1 MGGTAKTR
9 AASFC
14 VSQKSG
20 RGAFSGVAAAGS
32 TLKLPRPSFLRSI
45 KNPSVRSSAVPPRMG
60 AKARFPAAPSRG
72 RNFRIL
78 LFLTALFSFALRL
91 AVARELAAVNGGV
104 NSVFTP
110 SSATDLCTYMRLAEA
125 VFEGKYEG
133 VFYYQPFYYA
143 VFLPAVRLIAGAGVW
158 KVVFFQCLLGGL
170 TSYFAGLAGALL
182 FGRRAGLFAA
192 LFTAVSVPLLL
203 YAPFHQNETLQTF
216 NIVLLFFLALRAVRF
231 RRLRDFFF
239 AGLVCGVGILTRG
252 NLWFFVPVL
261 LAAMLL
267 AGRHDPR
274 RTAGRIALFLAPM
287 LLVQLPFS
295 LHNTR
300 ILGRFSGPSTAA
312 DAVLALGNTR
322 EAPPGGRNPG
332 LPAGPMEYPEAYHRA
347 MALSTRGVSVP
358 RQMLV
363 WLREEPGAFLE
374 LQFRKLLLFWD
385 AREIPNNVSLYGEG
399 QASVILR
406 NMYPGSSAVLLACA
420 LAGIFFFAG
429 KLFRGGRTGLLL
441 LYGFVLLYWG
451 AVAAFYILSRF
462 RAPVLPLAAIFAGGF
477 LACALPRLRNR
488 KALPFLALLI
498 LAAVWITSFSF
509 DFYRSFCEAAVM
521 RLVRPQGTVLPAQP
535 GYPEVRFDHG
545 PFTFGGWTTAEVKPG
560 TCLEKRFS
568 APGQRVVWTLFS
580 PIPGDLV
587 ARIPG
592 GETAVFP
599 LKKGSNELALPL
611 GTDRAIFEV
620 LAAPPGVC
628 AVYDAQRAYGRS
640 SLDGRPLPGE
650 WIARASR

>member
-20 RGAFSGVAAAGS
+20 RGAFSGVAA
-32 TLKLPRPSFLRSI
+32 
-45 KNPSVRSSAVPPRMG
+45 SSRRR
-60 AKARFPAAPSRG
+60 K
-72 RNFRIL
+72 FRIL
-78 LFLTALFSFALRL
+78 LFLTALGAFALRL
-91 AVARELAAVNGGV
+91 AVARELGGINGGV

-110 SSATDLCTYMRLAEA
+110 SSATDLHTYMRLAEA
-125 VFEGKYEG
+125 VFEGKYQG

-143 VFLPAVRLIAGAGVW
+143 VFLPGVRLIAGAGVW
-158 KVVFFQCLLGGL
+158 KVVFCQCLLGGL
-170 TSYFAGLAGALL
+170 TAYFAGLAGALL
-182 FGRRAGLFAA
+182 FGRRAGLIAA
-192 LFTAVSVPLLL
+192 AFTAVSVPLLL

-216 NIVLLFFLALRAVRF
+216 NIILFFFLALRAVRF
-231 RRLRDFFF
+231 GRLRDFFF
-239 AGLVCGVGILTRG
+239 SGLVCGIGILTRG
-252 NLWFFVPVL
+252 NFWFFVPAVL
-261 LAAMLL
+261 TAMLL
-267 AGRHDPR
+267 AGRRDLC
-274 RTAGRIALFLAPM
+274 RTAGRIFLFLVPM
-287 LLVQLPFS
+287 LLVQLPFAW
-295 LHNTR
+295 HNTR
-300 ILGRFSGPSTAA
+300 LLGRFSGPSTAA

-347 MALSTRGVSVP
+347 MALSSRGVSVP
-358 RQMLV
+358 RQMLI

-406 NMYPGSSAVLLACA
+406 NMYLGSSAVLLACA
-420 LAGIFFFAG
+420 LAGIFLFAG
-429 KLFRGGRTGLLL
+429 KLFRGGKTGLLL

-462 RAPVLPLAAIFAGGF
+462 RAPVLPLAAVFAGAF
-477 LACALPRLRNR
+477 LSCALPRLRDR
-488 KALPFLALLI
+488 KRLPFLVLLL

-560 TCLEKRFS
+560 TLLEKRFP
-568 APGQRVVWTLFS
+568 APGERVVWTLFS
-580 PIPGDLV
+580 PVPGDLIGRV
-587 ARIPG
+587 PG
-592 GETAVFP
+592 GEAAVFP
-599 LKKGSNELALPL
+599 LKKGSSEIALPL
-611 GTDRAIFEV
+611 GSGRAVLEV

-628 AVYDAQRAYGRS
+628 AVFDIQRDYGRS
-640 SLDGRPLPGE
+640 SLDGRPIRGE
-650 WIARASR
+650 WVARASR